1 MARFVL
7 RSSAV
12 VALMPCVLSTE
23 PAPSSL
29 RGFGNNVSQLVELTG
44 PKPLDT
50 PEQFLGQLSWNAQ
63 SSHVACRD
71 DEYEI
76 PGTLFG
82 LIKHMDGND
91 DTNFYATD
99 KAVAWASGSSGLTKD
114 LQDCCGKEKKQCL
127 CNIAKNVGLLDPN
140 NNNLVTGPGNYSF
153 IAFTSVDYSVV
164 SPTWAELAKVLPNTT
179 DWVFNDMKLTP
190 EVKRKLHDQETCGLA
205 STMQTL
211 QDISRQYELG
221 TEDAYNYVVNT
232 YMPLYSRDG
241 LCTHDYCG
249 DSAVEHFC
257 GDGGKE
263 ACDPSQFLCTRT
275 DGYEVGYV
283 RAYLHM
289 FLDAAEVFQGNGCSQ
304 GSKADNSCV
313 EEFIVWPNP
322 KIKQT
327 TAKRELVSEMP
338 KYCTPDNSPEN

>member
-1 MARFVL
+1 MG
-7 RSSAV
+7 
-12 VALMPCVLSTE
+12 
-23 PAPSSL
+23 L

-50 PEQFLGQLSWNAQ
+50 PEKFLGQLSWNAQ

-82 LIKHMDGND
+82 LIKHGDGND

-99 KAVAWASGSSGLTKD
+99 KAVAWASGSTGLTKD
-114 LQDCCGKEKKQCL
+114 
-127 CNIAKNVGLLDPN
+127 
-140 NNNLVTGPGNYSF
+140 
-153 IAFTSVDYSVV
+153 
-164 SPTWAELAKVLPNTT
+164 
-179 DWVFNDMKLTP
+179 
-190 EVKRKLHDQETCGLA
+190 
-205 STMQTL
+205 L

-221 TEDAYNYVVNT
+221 TADAYNYVVNT

-241 LCTHDYCG
+241 
-249 DSAVEHFC
+249 
-257 GDGGKE
+257 
-263 ACDPSQFLCTRT
+263 LCTRT

-289 FLDAAEVFQGNGCSQ
+289 FLDAAEIFQGNGCSQ

-313 EEFIVWPNP
+313 EEFIV
-322 KIKQT
+322 
-327 TAKRELVSEMP
+327 
-338 KYCTPDNSPEN
+338 

>member
-1 MARFVL
+1 MAQVLGLHLDHQCASRLAPADPAMARFVL

-29 RGFGNNVSQLVELTG
+29 RGFGHGVSQLVELTG

-50 PEQFLGQLSWNAQ
+50 PEKFLGQLSWNAQ

-99 KAVAWASGSSGLTKD
+99 KAVAWASGSIGLTKD

-190 EVKRKLHDQETCGLA
+190 EVRGSCTIRRPVAWRPRCRPCRISAGNMSSAQKTPTTMWSTPTCPSTPVTACARMTIVAIAPLSTSAATAARKLATPRSSCARGRMA
-205 STMQTL
+205 
-211 QDISRQYELG
+211 
-221 TEDAYNYVVNT
+221 
-232 YMPLYSRDG
+232 
-241 LCTHDYCG
+241 
-249 DSAVEHFC
+249 
-257 GDGGKE
+257 
-263 ACDPSQFLCTRT
+263 TRWDT
-275 DGYEVGYV
+275 
-283 RAYLHM
+283 
-289 FLDAAEVFQGNGCSQ
+289 
-304 GSKADNSCV
+304 
-313 EEFIVWPNP
+313 
-322 KIKQT
+322 
-327 TAKRELVSEMP
+327 
-338 KYCTPDNSPEN
+338 

>member
-1 MARFVL
+1 MG
-7 RSSAV
+7 
-12 VALMPCVLSTE
+12 
-23 PAPSSL
+23 

-99 KAVAWASGSSGLTKD
+99 KAVAWASGSIGLTKD

-127 CNIAKNVGLLDPN
+127 CNIAKNVGLLDP
-140 NNNLVTGPGNYSF
+140 
-153 IAFTSVDYSVV
+153 
-164 SPTWAELAKVLPNTT
+164 
-179 DWVFNDMKLTP
+179 
-190 EVKRKLHDQETCGLA
+190 
-205 STMQTL
+205 
-211 QDISRQYELG
+211 
-221 TEDAYNYVVNT
+221 
-232 YMPLYSRDG
+232 
-241 LCTHDYCG
+241 
-249 DSAVEHFC
+249 
-257 GDGGKE
+257 
-263 ACDPSQFLCTRT
+263 
-275 DGYEVGYV
+275 
-283 RAYLHM
+283 
-289 FLDAAEVFQGNGCSQ
+289 
-304 GSKADNSCV
+304 
-313 EEFIVWPNP
+313 

>member
-1 MARFVL
+1 MG
-7 RSSAV
+7 
-12 VALMPCVLSTE
+12 
-23 PAPSSL
+23 L

-99 KAVAWASGSSGLTKD
+99 KAVAWASGSTGLTKD

-164 SPTWAELAKVLPNTT
+164 SQHGPSSQRSCRIL
-179 DWVFNDMKLTP
+179 LT
-190 EVKRKLHDQETCGLA
+190 
-205 STMQTL
+205 
-211 QDISRQYELG
+211 
-221 TEDAYNYVVNT
+221 
-232 YMPLYSRDG
+232 
-241 LCTHDYCG
+241 
-249 DSAVEHFC
+249 
-257 GDGGKE
+257 
-263 ACDPSQFLCTRT
+263 
-275 DGYEVGYV
+275 
-283 RAYLHM
+283 
-289 FLDAAEVFQGNGCSQ
+289 
-304 GSKADNSCV
+304 
-313 EEFIVWPNP
+313 
-322 KIKQT
+322 
-327 TAKRELVSEMP
+327 
-338 KYCTPDNSPEN
+338 

>member
-1 MARFVL
+1 M
-7 RSSAV
+7 
-12 VALMPCVLSTE
+12 
-23 PAPSSL
+23 
-29 RGFGNNVSQLVELTG
+29 G
-44 PKPLDT
+44 
-50 PEQFLGQLSWNAQ
+50 
-63 SSHVACRD
+63 
-71 DEYEI
+71 
-76 PGTLFG
+76 
-82 LIKHMDGND
+82 
-91 DTNFYATD
+91 
-99 KAVAWASGSSGLTKD
+99 
-114 LQDCCGKEKKQCL
+114 
-127 CNIAKNVGLLDPN
+127 IAKNVGLLDPN

-221 TEDAYNYVVNT
+221 TKDAYNYVVNT

-241 LCTHDYCG
+241 LCTH
-249 DSAVEHFC
+249 
-257 GDGGKE
+257 
-263 ACDPSQFLCTRT
+263 
-275 DGYEVGYV
+275 GYEVGYV